1 MASTKR
7 VLKTP
12 RKKAKKASKAAE
24 SVPKVTQKRFKSRK
38 KKPEQVL
45 EQAIVEPEPAE
56 ESEIIP
62 DASETDSV
70 KNDLVAAEINEEI
83 PVPVEEEEDE
93 AEIEVEV
100 KEEPPV
106 VEEVKQ
112 ESSAEATPK

>member
-1 MASTKR
+1 MG
-7 VLKTP
+7 
-12 RKKAKKASKAAE
+12 KAAE

-70 KNDLVAAEINEEI
+70 KNDLVAAEISEEI
-83 PVPVEEEEDE
+83 PVPVEEEVEPEVVEKPVKEVLEEPKRAETPVEVPEEEPEIE
-93 AEIEVEV
+93 AEAEVE
-100 KEEPPV
+100 
-106 VEEVKQ
+106 
-112 ESSAEATPK
+112 